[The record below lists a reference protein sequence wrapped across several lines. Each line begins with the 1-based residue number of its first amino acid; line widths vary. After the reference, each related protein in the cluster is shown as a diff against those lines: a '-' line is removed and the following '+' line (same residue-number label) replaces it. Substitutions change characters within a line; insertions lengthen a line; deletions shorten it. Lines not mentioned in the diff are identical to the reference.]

1 MLDERVPVQNV
12 ELIKEGTVDGR
23 GGGVPICS
31 ANNGTTAGHYTH
43 PATPHPATPSTNSGN
58 GGVATAL

>member
-1 MLDERVPVQNV
+1 MLDERLPVQHV

-43 PATPHPATPSTNSGN
+43 PATPSTNSGN